1 MMVET
6 VNLHAVVANA
16 AKMLQSA
23 KQAYLFSPNSYTHDA
38 FVKAG
43 HLVDRVAAIQKESE
57 SDWGCPMPKEL
68 APWE

>member
-1 MMVET
+1 VSDKLEAAAK
-6 VNLHAVVANA
+6 LA

-23 KQAYLFSPNSYTHDA
+23 KQAYLFSPSSYTHDA
-38 FVKAG
+38 FTKAG

-57 SDWGCPMPKEL
+57 SDWGCPMPKGL